1 MTHPYII
8 PDVETTGRRTYNS
21 KIVEVG
27 AIVLSPKFEEIE
39 RWSTLVDPGPE
50 ALALAQPKAM
60 EVNKLTAADLK
71 GAPKTEDAANRF
83 RTLLERYPDATL
95 HAFNNEFDSWFLAK
109 DPWNVKAGRWGE
121 CIMLTAMDIMDAEG
135 ALPIR
140 SDGSPKFPNL
150 REAAA
155 FFAVNS
161 KPSHRTIDDCRAAAD
176 VYIEILRRRRSCPN
190 ETALQQEARYM
201 MGEGL

>member
-1 MTHPYII
+1 MAHPYII

-27 AIVLSPKFEEIE
+27 AIVLDAKFEELE

-60 EVNKLTAADLK
+60 EVNKLTAADLQ
-71 GAPKTEDAANRF
+71 GAPTTADAAKRF
-83 RTLLERYPDATL
+83 QALLDRYPDATL

-121 CIMLTAMDIMDAEG
+121 CIMLAAMDIMDPED
-135 ALPIR
+135 ALPRR
-140 SDGSPKFPNL
+140 SDGSVKFPNL
-150 REAAA
+150 REAAE
-155 FFAVNS
+155 FFRVKS
-161 KPSHRTIDDCRAAAD
+161 KPSHRTIDDCRTAAD
-176 VYIEILRRRRSCPN
+176 VFIEILRRRRSCPN

>member
-27 AIVLSPKFEEIE
+27 AIVLSPTFDEIE

-60 EVNKLTAADLK
+60 EVNKLTAADLQ
-71 GAPKTEDAANRF
+71 GAPKTQDAANRF
-83 RTLLERYPDATL
+83 RALLERYPDATL

-109 DPWNVKAGRWGE
+109 DPWDVKARRWGE
-121 CIMLTAMDIMDAEG
+121 CIMLASMDIMDAEA
-135 ALPIR
+135 ALPRR

-155 FFAVNS
+155 FFNVKS
-161 KPSHRTIDDCRAAAD
+161 KPSHRTIDDCRTAAD